1 MILNLAP
8 LRSYHLDTLSSLNVS
23 SRAKRIEVREIE
35 NEVVFKQFKKPTSS
49 IPGGSIQ
56 RQALRPLAN
65 NTNLTA
71 GNQITVDKKPKSFSV
86 YSDRAAPGGPRS
98 SNGAPSSR
106 NTAST
111 YKRPAETMST
121 RPTKVARPNALA
133 NPTPGMSAS
142 KIEELIER
150 KVSEALAQ
158 RALEQPAANPPNSI
172 SEAVQKR
179 LEALERKLESG
190 EADEAKAEGLRYL
203 LMARQ
208 HKERGEDAS
217 AMKMYELAV
226 PFFPHQEK
234 LQMKIDSLRAKI
246 QAKKIEFAAN
256 ITSNVAREAQK
267 SIATMPIQQLPTPAN
282 SFEEYEPEVKPRQPK
297 RKAESEDEFNG
308 TVVVENGEH
317 DESFSYLPTK
327 AKKPKT
333 KSSKPKSALKV
344 FTDEPEMQPS
354 EATPRTKHL
363 LDIVNS
369 RDVALIRGLIGVGPK
384 KAKDL
389 VEYLELQNEDEG
401 GNLVSLAQLV
411 AVPGLG
417 SKTVERAYE
426 GILLG

>member
-35 NEVVFKQFKKPTSS
+35 NEVVFKQQPKKPSSS
-49 IPGGSIQ
+49 IPGASMQ

-65 NTNLTA
+65 NTNLCA
-71 GNQITVDKKPKSFSV
+71 GNQIVVDKKPKSFSV
-86 YSDRAAPGGPRS
+86 YSDKATSGPRS
-98 SNGAPSSR
+98 SSGPTNVR
-106 NTAST
+106 NTTST
-111 YKRPAETMST
+111 YKRPGESMST
-121 RPTKVARPNALA
+121 RPTKVVRPNPLA

-234 LQMKIDSLRAKI
+234 LQIKIDNLRAKI

-256 ITSNVAREAQK
+256 ISSNVARETQK
-267 SIATMPIQQLPTPAN
+267 SIATKPIQQLPTPAN
-282 SFEEYEPEVKPRQPK
+282 SFEEYEPEIKLRQHK
-297 RKAESEDEFNG
+297 RKAESDDEFNDSN
-308 TVVVENGEH
+308 VLENGEH
-317 DESFSYLPTK
+317 DESFSYLPAKT
-327 AKKPKT
+327 KKPKT
-333 KSSKPKSALKV
+333 KSSKPKSSLKV
-344 FTDEPEMQPS
+344 FADEPEMKPYD
-354 EATPRTKHL
+354 ATPRTKHL